1 MKSGNIEFLE
11 KIKDEFELKE
21 CTFKPII
28 NKKTS
33 SQSRERAEKE
43 IEEEQKQ
50 VWQRLHAEQIESKD
64 WAKIENEKMNIEMK
78 DCTFTP

>member
-43 IEEEQKQ
+43 IEEE
-50 VWQRLHAEQIESKD
+50 
-64 WAKIENEKMNIEMK
+64 
-78 DCTFTP
+78 